1 MHFLQTHTGLAKGE
15 AIVVTTIS
23 VLLVGGWVGNRL
35 FPRHGTHDVATTQR
49 VIALLDSIQQHMSAD
64 PTLECAP
71 ALTVERP
78 TTAPSEKPKEKA
90 AVRVAVNTASKAQL
104 ERLPGVGPAMAE
116 RIIEERKRRPFTN
129 PDDLDRVKGIGA
141 KKLEKMRPYIIA
153 P

>member
-23 VLLVGGWVGNRL
+23 ILLVGGWVGSRM
-35 FPRHGTHDVATTQR
+35 FPHQGTHDVATTQK
-49 VIALLDSIQQHMSAD
+49 VIALLDSIQRQTSTMSAHERLEVAAMPP
-64 PTLECAP
+64 PTP
-71 ALTVERP
+71 ARQQTEP
-78 TTAPSEKPKEKA
+78 TKA

-116 RIIEERKRRPFTN
+116 RIIEERQRRPFTN

>member
-1 MHFLQTHTGLAKGE
+1 MRFLQTHTGLAKGE

-23 VLLVGGWVGNRL
+23 VLLVGGWIGNRL
-35 FPRHGTHDVATTQR
+35 FPRQGTHDVATTQR
-49 VIALLDSIQQHMSAD
+49 VIALLDSIQRHTSAE
-64 PTLECAP
+64 PALESAP
-71 ALTVERP
+71 ASIAQRP
-78 TTAPSEKPKEKA
+78 TSAPSNKPKEKA
-90 AVRVAVNTASKAQL
+90 AVRVAVNTASKTQL

-116 RIIEERKRRPFTN
+116 RIIEERQRRPFTS